1 MYAGRP
7 PGIPVYPWKKQTH
20 GGTARS
26 VWTACSWHPSFQ
38 RREDSRGYKLQVWT
52 AAEVGACIWLIF
64 VTGALFWHH
73 IPHGWQ
79 VHELHKKNRGSQPCS
94 FHHPNNFW
102 SHLSTL
108 YMLLSC
114 CLKRWSR
121 LQAGFFLLG
130 STTRPREH
138 RLSTPAIQDLSSW
151 VSFSPILSGCCEKL
165 YSSTLLLHRA
175 VSRRC
180 KPAFG

>member
-1 MYAGRP
+1 MQESLQASQFILGKNKP
-7 PGIPVYPWKKQTH
+7 MEVQLDQFEQPVPGILLSRGERT
-20 GGTARS
+20 
-26 VWTACSWHPSFQ
+26 
-38 RREDSRGYKLQVWT
+38 REDTNCRCELL
-52 AAEVGACIWLIF
+52 EVGACIGLML
-64 VTGALFWHH
+64 VTGTLFWHH
-73 IPHGWQ
+73 IAHGWQ
-79 VHELHKKNRGSQPCS
+79 VHEPHKKNRGSQPCS
-94 FHHPNNFW
+94 FHQPNYFW

-121 LQAGFFLLG
+121 LQAVFFFLLG
-130 STTRPREH
+130 STTQPRDH
-138 RLSTPAIQDLSSW
+138 RLSTPAIQDLSSQ